1 MASSSSPSS
10 ATWRMN
16 SELRLKMSPLK
27 VGSSVCLSVCLLI
40 LNPPFA
46 HSELRSVGVKRELGT
61 NESVFRSAATLFTK
75 SKDVKQGIQ
84 LPVYAEFRYPKFIEL
99 T

>member
-1 MASSSSPSS
+1 MAHELGVEIKDV
-10 ATWRMN
+10 ATQGWFVC
-16 SELRLKMSPLK
+16 L
-27 VGSSVCLSVCLLI
+27 SVCLSVCLLT